1 MVRRVSEMGDA
12 PLKLPIQ
19 RPASGVASCAM
30 KRLII
35 LVSVL
40 VTVFLTLTACDP
52 VPRRTLT
59 TDEKLADLAW
69 IYSQFG
75 ENYAPLEMKQKLHG
89 FDYEQLKR
97 ETNEAAALTRDNDE
111 FYALM
116 MKFVARF
123 KDAHT
128 SAALTNASLPNR
140 AQVAFL
146 GFGGYRDG
154 DDLMVSQLLPTIDP
168 KSEYPVKVGD
178 KIRKLDGKTLREQI
192 ESVLVPLRDLGNEEA
207 NITFHMNKLFT
218 RISTQNGLPEGKD
231 AVLTVERDGKS
242 FEVTLPWVVRDL
254 YQFRLEQDKAKAAQ
268 DKKSGNFMM
277 VSDDRAESG
286 VFSFRFMGFDG
297 RAEMPIDRLQSVL
310 RGVRKTFADGF
321 RFIDGIETWSPVESK
336 VGAAADAS
344 PLEALSKRRF
354 VLENA
359 VSIDVAKTYPAY
371 VAPVRLLD
379 STGKP
384 TKKKELVGYI
394 LIDTFSPQQEESTV
408 ISEFKA
414 TLKAMQSLGVERLI
428 LDTINNGGGSLVLG
442 MKMAQA
448 LSSTRIEMPKM
459 QFRLSDS
466 WLDQFESESMNASND
481 SEREISRRTL
491 EDFESQRRA
500 GLRLSAPLSAE
511 VLAPFSISP
520 NTAVEDG
527 FKIVLLVNE
536 MCASM
541 CDIFAAMLQDNGMA
555 TVIGQRTMGAG
566 GNVVSYNQAPN
577 SHLDLRQTESL
588 IVRKDRSVDPQG
600 YIENFGIRPTVE
612 LKTFGMA
619 REKYKGAVQKGAA
632 MLVTA
637 N

>member
-1 MVRRVSEMGDA
+1 
-12 PLKLPIQ
+12 
-19 RPASGVASCAM
+19 M

-35 LVSVL
+35 LVSL
-40 VTVFLTLTACDP
+40 IATLFLTLTACDP

-59 TDEKLADLAW
+59 TEEKLADLAW

-89 FDYEQLKR
+89 FDYERLKR
-97 ETNEAAALTRDNDE
+97 ETNEAATLTKDNDE

-116 MKFVARF
+116 MKFVAKF

-146 GFGGYRDG
+146 GFAGYREG
-154 DDLMVSQLLPTIDP
+154 EDLVVSQLLPTIDP

-178 KIRKLDGKTLREQI
+178 KIRKLDGKSLREQI

-207 NITFHMNKLFT
+207 NLTFHMNKLFT

-231 AVLTVERDGKS
+231 AVLTVERDGKTL
-242 FEVTLPWVVRDL
+242 ELDLPWVVRDL
-254 YQFRLEQDKAKAAQ
+254 FQFRMEQDQAKAAQ
-268 DKKSGNFMM
+268 AKKNGNFMM
-277 VSDDRAESG
+277 VADNRAETG
-286 VFSFRFMGFDG
+286 VFSFRFVGFDG
-297 RAEMPIDRLQSVL
+297 RMEMPIDRIQSVL
-310 RGVRKTFADGF
+310 RGVRKTFVDGF
-321 RFIDGIETWSPVESK
+321 RFIDGIETWSPVESAS
-336 VGAAADAS
+336 GAAGELS

-359 VSIDVAKTYPAY
+359 VMIDVAKTYPAY

-384 TKKKELVGYI
+384 TKKKELVGYV
-394 LIDTFSPQQEESTV
+394 LIDTFSPDQEESTV
-408 ISEFKA
+408 MAEFKA
-414 TLKAMQSLGVERLI
+414 TLKAMQSLGVQRLI

-481 SEREISRRTL
+481 SEREISRRIL
-491 EDFESQRRA
+491 GDFESQRRA

-511 VLAPFSISP
+511 VLAPFSITP
-520 NTAVEDG
+520 NTALEEG
-527 FKIVLLVNE
+527 FQVVLLVNE

-566 GNVVSYNQAPN
+566 GNVVNHNQAPN

-588 IVRKDRSVDPQG
+588 IVRKDRTIDPEG
-600 YIENFGIRPTVE
+600 YIENFGVRPTVE

-619 REKYKGAVQKGAA
+619 REKYKGAVQKAA
-632 MLVTA
+632 SWLTT

>member
-1 MVRRVSEMGDA
+1 
-12 PLKLPIQ
+12 
-19 RPASGVASCAM
+19 M

-40 VTVFLTLTACDP
+40 VTAFLTLSACDP
-52 VPRRTLT
+52 VPRRTLST
-59 TDEKLADLAW
+59 EEKLADLAW

-111 FYALM
+111 FYTLM

-146 GFGGYRDG
+146 GFGGVRDG
-154 DDLMVSQLLPTIDP
+154 EDLVVTQLLPTIDP

-178 KIRKLDGKTLREQI
+178 KIRKLDGKNLREQI
-192 ESVLVPLRDLGNEEA
+192 ETNLVPLRDLGNPEA

-231 AVLTVERDGKS
+231 ASLTIEREGKTLQ
-242 FEVTLPWVVRDL
+242 VTLPWVLRDL
-254 YQFRLEQDKAKAAQ
+254 YQFRMDQDRAKAAQ
-268 DKKSGNFMM
+268 QKKSGNLMM
-277 VSDDRAESG
+277 VSDERGEEG
-286 VFSFRFMGFDG
+286 LFTFRFVGFDG
-297 RAEMPIDRLQSVL
+297 RFEMPIDRLQSVV
-310 RGVRKTFADGF
+310 RGVRKSFSDGF
-321 RFIDGIETWSPVESK
+321 RFIDGIETWSPVSGETS
-336 VGAAADAS
+336 AS
-344 PLEALSKRRF
+344 PLAEATPLEDLAKRRF

-359 VSIDVAKTYPAY
+359 VFIDASKTYPAY
-371 VAPVRLLD
+371 VAPVRILD

-384 TKKKELVGYI
+384 TQKKQLVGYI
-394 LIDTFSPQQEESTV
+394 LIDTFSPQTEESQV
-408 ISEFKA
+408 MSEFKA
-414 TLKAMQSLGVERLI
+414 TLKAMQALGVERLI
-428 LDTINNGGGSLVLG
+428 LDTINNGGGSLILG

-448 LSSTRIEMPKM
+448 LSATAIELPKM

-466 WLDQFESESMNASND
+466 WLDQFEAEALRANND
-481 SEREISRRTL
+481 SEREISRRL
-491 EDFESQRRA
+491 LVDFETQRA
-500 GLRLSAPLSAE
+500 NGQRLSFAVSAN
-511 VLAPFSISP
+511 VLAPFSITP
-520 NTAVEDG
+520 NAALEGSFQV
-527 FKIVLLVNE
+527 VLLVNE

-541 CDIFAAMLQDNGMA
+541 CDIFAAMLQDNKMA
-555 TVIGQRTMGAG
+555 TVMGQRTMGAG

-588 IVRKDRSVDPQG
+588 IVRKVSSSSSPEG
-600 YIENFGIRPTVE
+600 YIENFGIQPEIE

-619 REKYKGAVQKGAA
+619 REKYKGAVQKAA
-632 MLVTA
+632 ALLVTPQE

>member
-1 MVRRVSEMGDA
+1 
-12 PLKLPIQ
+12 
-19 RPASGVASCAM
+19 M

-52 VPRRTLT
+52 VPRRTLSNE
-59 TDEKLADLAW
+59 EKLADLAW

-75 ENYAPLEMKQKLHG
+75 ENYAPLEMKQRLHG

-97 ETNEAAALTRDNDE
+97 ETNEAAALTKDNDE
-111 FYALM
+111 FYELM

-128 SAALTNASLPNR
+128 SAALTNSSLPNR

-146 GFGGYRDG
+146 GFSGYRDG
-154 DDLMVSQLLPTIDP
+154 EDLIVNQLLPTIDP
-168 KSEYPVKVGD
+168 KSEYPVKAGD

-192 ESVLVPLRDLGNEEA
+192 ESVLVPLRDLGNGEA

-218 RISTQNGLPEGKD
+218 RISTQNGLPEAKD
-231 AVLTVERDGKS
+231 AVLTLERDGKMLD
-242 FEVTLPWVVRDL
+242 VTLPWVVRDL
-254 YQFRLEQDKAKAAQ
+254 FQFRQEQDQAKAAQ
-268 DKKSGNFMM
+268 EKKSGNFMM
-277 VSDDRAESG
+277 VADDRGEAG
-286 VFSFRFMGFDG
+286 VFSFRFVGFDG
-297 RAEMPIDRLQSVL
+297 RWEMPLDRIQSVL
-310 RGVRKTFADGF
+310 RGVRKSFADGF
-321 RFIDGIETWSPVESK
+321 RFIDGIETWSLVQTSAQSSTQSST
-336 VGAAADAS
+336 GADADVS

-359 VSIDVAKTYPAY
+359 VMIDVAKTYPAY
-371 VAPVRLLD
+371 VAPVRVLD

-408 ISEFKA
+408 MAEFKA

-466 WLDQFESESMNASND
+466 WLDQFESESMSANND
-481 SEREISRRTL
+481 AEREISRRTL

-520 NTAVEDG
+520 NASLEGG

-541 CDIFAAMLQDNGMA
+541 CDIFAATLQDNGMA
-555 TVIGQRTMGAG
+555 SVMGQRTMGAG
-566 GNVVSYNQAPN
+566 GNVVNHNQAPN

-588 IVRKDRSVDPQG
+588 IVRKDRTVDPEG
-600 YIENFGIRPTVE
+600 YIENFGVRPEVE
-612 LKTFGMA
+612 IKTFGMA
-619 REKYKGAVQKGAA
+619 RERYKGAVLKAA
-632 MLVTA
+632 LSLT

>member
-1 MVRRVSEMGDA
+1 
-12 PLKLPIQ
+12 
-19 RPASGVASCAM
+19 M

-40 VTVFLTLTACDP
+40 LTVFLTLTACDP
-52 VPRRTLT
+52 VPRRTLST
-59 TDEKLADLAW
+59 EEKLADLAW

-97 ETNEAAALTRDNDE
+97 ETNAAAGLTKDNDE

-128 SAALTNASLPNR
+128 SAALTNSSLPNR

-146 GFGGYRDG
+146 GFSGYRDG
-154 DDLMVSQLLPTIDP
+154 EDLIVNQLLPTIDP
-168 KSEYPVKVGD
+168 KSEYPVKSGD

-192 ESVLVPLRDLGNEEA
+192 GSVLVPLRDLGNGEA

-231 AVLTVERDGKS
+231 AVLTLERDGKVL
-242 FEVTLPWVVRDL
+242 EVTLPWVVRDL
-254 YQFRLEQDKAKAAQ
+254 FQFRQEQDQAKAAQ
-268 DKKSGNFMM
+268 EKKSGNFMM
-277 VSDDRAESG
+277 VADDRADAG
-286 VFSFRFMGFDG
+286 IFSFRFVGFDG
-297 RAEMPIDRLQSVL
+297 RWEMPIERIQSVL
-310 RGVRKTFADGF
+310 RGVRKSFADGF
-321 RFIDGIETWSPVESK
+321 RFIDGIETWSPVQSPAEA
-336 VGAAADAS
+336 VADVS

-359 VSIDVAKTYPAY
+359 VMIEVARTYPAY
-371 VAPVRLLD
+371 VAPVRVLD

-408 ISEFKA
+408 MAEFKA

-466 WLDQFESESMNASND
+466 WLDQFESESMSASND
-481 SEREISRRTL
+481 AEREISRRTL

-500 GLRLSAPLSAE
+500 GLRLSAPMSAE

-520 NTAVEDG
+520 NASLEGG

-541 CDIFAAMLQDNGMA
+541 CDIFAATLQDNGMA
-555 TVIGQRTMGAG
+555 SVMGQRTMGAG
-566 GNVVSYNQAPN
+566 GNVVNHNQAPN

-588 IVRKDRSVDPQG
+588 IVRKDRTVDPEG
-600 YIENFGIRPTVE
+600 YIENFGVRPEVE
-612 LKTFGMA
+612 LKTFEMV
-619 REKYKGAVQKGAA
+619 REKYKGAVVKAA
-632 MLVTA
+632 SWLIA
-637 N
+637 D

>member
-1 MVRRVSEMGDA
+1 
-12 PLKLPIQ
+12 
-19 RPASGVASCAM
+19 M

-35 LVSVL
+35 LLSL
-40 VTVFLTLTACDP
+40 IVTVFLTLSACDP

-59 TDEKLADLAW
+59 TEEKLADLAW

-75 ENYAPLEMKQKLHG
+75 ENYAPLEMKQRLHG

-97 ETNEAAALTRDNDE
+97 ETNESAVLTKDNDE

-154 DDLMVSQLLPTIDP
+154 EELIVSQLLPTIDP

-192 ESVLVPLRDLGNEEA
+192 ESELVPLRDLGNNEA

-218 RISTQNGLPEGKD
+218 RISTQNGAPEAKD
-231 AVLTVERDGKS
+231 ALLTVERDGKTL
-242 FEVTLPWVVRDL
+242 ELKLPWVVRDL
-254 YQFRLEQDKAKAAQ
+254 FQFRMEQDQAKSAQ
-268 DKKSGNFMM
+268 EKKSGNFMM
-277 VSDDRAESG
+277 VTDDRAEAG
-286 VFSFRFMGFDG
+286 VFSFRFVGFDG
-297 RAEMPIDRLQSVL
+297 RVEMPIDRIQSVL
-310 RGVRKTFADGF
+310 RGVRKSFAEGF
-321 RFIDGIETWSPVESK
+321 RFIDGIETWSPVETVS
-336 VGAAADAS
+336 GAAADLS

-359 VSIDVAKTYPAY
+359 VMIDVAKTYPAY
-371 VAPVRLLD
+371 VAPVRVLD

-408 ISEFKA
+408 MAEFKA
-414 TLKAMQSLGVERLI
+414 TLKAMQSLGVERLM

-448 LSSTRIEMPKM
+448 LSPNRIEMPKM

-491 EDFESQRRA
+491 EGFEAQRRA
-500 GLRLSAPLSAE
+500 GLRLSAPLSAD
-511 VLAPFSISP
+511 VLAPFSIQP
-520 NTAVEDG
+520 NAALDG
-527 FKIVLLVNE
+527 GFEVVLLVNE

-566 GNVVSYNQAPN
+566 GNVVNHNQAPN

-588 IVRKDRSVDPQG
+588 MVRKDRTIDPQG

-619 REKYKGAVQKGAA
+619 REKYKGAVVKGAA
-632 MLVTA
+632 MLAEGLPPA